1 MNDLNTFEV
10 DLKLIVEELER
21 DGYVDRYESITMCDE
36 LNQADYLECLERVR
50 DEMYL
55 IEWDIDH
62 YITDEEF

>member
-21 DGYVDRYESITMCDE
+21 
-36 LNQADYLECLERVR
+36 ADYLECLERVR